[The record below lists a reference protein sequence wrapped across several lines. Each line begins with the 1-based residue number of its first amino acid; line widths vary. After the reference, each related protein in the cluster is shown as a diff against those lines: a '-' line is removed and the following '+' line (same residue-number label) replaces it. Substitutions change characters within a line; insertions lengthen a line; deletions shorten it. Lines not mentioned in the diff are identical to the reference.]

1 MKSKRPKK
9 QRKTEE
15 ILGYRQKIHQGSNV
29 RKRISERERITISD
43 VKYPTAIQIKNVN
56 NRIFI
61 LHYEDGNAMVI

>member
-9 QRKTEE
+9 QRKTDE
-15 ILGYRQKIHQGSNV
+15 ISVYRQKIHQGSNV
-29 RKRISERERITISD
+29 RKRISEREGITISD

-56 NRIFI
+56 NHIFI